1 MQAAKNIVIDDTEID
16 LTEIDLDAIYIKVAL
31 KLTKLLSTKSSSVL
45 KNKLKEK
52 SVLILPSTDELID
65 RY

>member
-1 MQAAKNIVIDDTEID
+1 MQAAKNIVIDD
-16 LTEIDLDAIYIKVAL
+16 TEIDLDAIYIKVAL

-52 SVLILPSTDELID
+52 SVLIYKLPSTDELID